1 MQVAAV
7 QRVLKGETFWNQG
20 IEVGGVKLL
29 LRAVPLPVL
38 SVSHSSSPHLRNV
51 PPQDGARLS
60 ASIKTRKAGVAEVA
74 AEIFALNPGA
84 ANRNGD
90 ELTVE
95 RLMRGVEV
103 DPEDASHVLRALWWN
118 SKAIGVLP
126 EGIGDRSL
134 RR

>member
-1 MQVAAV
+1 
-7 QRVLKGETFWNQG
+7 
-20 IEVGGVKLL
+20 
-29 LRAVPLPVL
+29 
-38 SVSHSSSPHLRNV
+38 
-51 PPQDGARLS
+51 
-60 ASIKTRKAGVAEVA
+60 VA

-103 DPEDASHVLRALWWN
+103 DPEDASDRVLRALWWN

-126 EGIGDRSL
+126 EALVTGLTVDSYL
-134 RR
+134 PVL